1 MFWKES
7 FLSKIRAEWL
17 RRLVK
22 FQYKAGGIWYDA
34 TITEKSIVGN
44 SLKIMTVTT
53 DTAALTITSIRVID
67 TGGEVAGEIAENITK
82 TATQGVLTL
91 WEFPLYEIAK

>member
-22 FQYKAGGIWYDA
+22 FQYKAGSQWYDA
-34 TITEKSIVGN
+34 IITEKSIVGN
-44 SLKIMTVTT
+44 TLKITTVTS
-53 DTAALTITSIRVID
+53 DTAALTITGIRVID
-67 TGGEVAGEIAENITK
+67 TSGEVAGEIAESITK
-82 TATQGVLTL
+82 TSTQGVLTL
-91 WEFPLYEIAK
+91 WEFPLYEII